1 MENFTPD
8 EILEEI
14 NRKRDRF
21 KNLRFISWAF
31 LLVFFF
37 LLADMF
43 FLRILNLQNYGDFR
57 TPVNVTLFFVYV
69 WGNLYFIHD
78 FLTDK
83 MANTSNVPV
92 MNKIGFLGWNV
103 VCLGHLFGFIN
114 A

>member
-1 MENFTPD
+1 MENLTPE

-14 NRKRDRF
+14 NRRRDRF

-57 TPVNVTLFFVYV
+57 TPVNVTLFFIYV

-92 MNKIGFLGWNV
+92 MNKIGLLGWNV